1 MSRVMLALVGA
12 LTTAPATAA
21 SLVVRVEGIAERG
34 GEVRVAVCD
43 RGFAEAGC
51 SIGARRMARA
61 SSVEEFRFEGLKPGR
76 YAVAVYQDA
85 NGNGELDR
93 VPPGLPIEPYGFSND
108 VGRFGPPSFERA
120 VVPVLD
126 EDARVVVSLGRLF
139 GAG

>member
-12 LTTAPATAA
+12 LTTTPATAA
-21 SLVVRVEGIAERG
+21 SLVVRVEGVAEDG
-34 GEVRVAVCD
+34 GEIRVAVCD
-43 RGFAEAGC
+43 RGFVEAGC
-51 SIGARRMARA
+51 PVGARRMARA
-61 SSVEEFRFEGLKPGR
+61 SAEEFRFEGLKPGS

-120 VVPVLD
+120 VVPVLG